1 MEKKSIGTNLL
12 KIALPLLLGGAILYW
27 MYRDFD
33 FRTVGHV
40 MLHNMNWTWMLLSFP
55 FGILAQMIRG
65 WRWKQTLEPMF
76 RGAEEESRYEE
87 EESRYEVRGTRYEN
101 TSAAASSGEG
111 NLVPRTSYLVPR
123 KNTPEKNTSAAAS
136 SGEGNLVPRTSHLVP
151 RKNTPRKNTPRTS
164 TCVNAVFLSYAVSLI
179 IPRIGEFTRCGV
191 LKRWEDISFSKA
203 LGTVVTERAVDTIVV
218 MLYSGLILLI
228 EMSVFGSFFRK
239 TGTSIDR
246 ILSSFSLTGYLVTA
260 VCGVA
265 ALILLHLLL
274 KNLSIYNKV
283 KTTLSG
289 IWEGVLSL
297 RGVKDLP
304 LYLLFSVGIWV
315 CYFLHYYLT
324 FFCFDF
330 TADLGIGCALVSF
343 VVANFAVIVPTPNGA
358 GPWHFAIKTML
369 ILYGVQDEQALFFVL
384 IVHTVQTLLVVA
396 LGIYAWGALLFS
408 RRNLEERFRGE
419 RREERGERLLQNQR
433 EERDYS
439 RIRERREERD

>member
-1 MEKKSIGTNLL
+1 MNYLLYLCIVEQKSIKGTFL
-12 KIALPLLLGGAILYW
+12 KIALPLILGGAILYW

-33 FRTVGHV
+33 FQTVGHV
-40 MLHNMNWTWMLLSFP
+40 MLHEMDWTWMLLSFP

-65 WRWKQTLEPMF
+65 WRWKQTLEPILEE
-76 RGAEEESRYEE
+76 RGKATGRRAELGNERREEREYSKDG
-87 EESRYEVRGTRYEN
+87 VR
-101 TSAAASSGEG
+101 SS
-111 NLVPRTSYLVPR
+111 VC
-123 KNTPEKNTSAAAS
+123 
-136 SGEGNLVPRTSHLVP
+136 H
-151 RKNTPRKNTPRTS
+151 
-164 TCVNAVFLSYAVSLI
+164 NAVFLSYAVSLV

-191 LKRWEDISFSKA
+191 LKRWEGISFSKA
-203 LGTVVTERAVDTIVV
+203 LGTVVTERAVDTFVV
-218 MLYSGLILLI
+218 MLYSGLILLF

-297 RGVKDLP
+297 RGIKNLP
-304 LYLLFSVGIWV
+304 LYLLFSIGIWV

-369 ILYGVQDEQALFFVL
+369 ILYGVQDEQALYFVL
-384 IVHTVQTLLVVA
+384 IVHTVQTMLVVA
-396 LGIYAWGALLFS
+396 LGVYAWLAMSFAKAYPHAETEIYS
-408 RRNLEERFRGE
+408 HAES
-419 RREERGERLLQNQR
+419 QSTQR
-433 EERDYS
+433 E
-439 RIRERREERD
+439 